1 MGTSKI
7 DDFFFFGILLGSRQ
21 KKMSNTCQMMNTV
34 EETISGKMENA
45 GKGLA
50 AIEDTVVQKGL
61 HQQITID

>member
-1 MGTSKI
+1 MI
-7 DDFFFFGILLGSRQ
+7 FFFLAFSLGHDK